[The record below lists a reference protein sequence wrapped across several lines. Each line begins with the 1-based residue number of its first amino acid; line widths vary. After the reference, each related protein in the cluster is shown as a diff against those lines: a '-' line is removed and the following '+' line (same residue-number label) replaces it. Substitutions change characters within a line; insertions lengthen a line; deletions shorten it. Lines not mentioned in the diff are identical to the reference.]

1 MKKEELIEESPSH
14 MKLYVGNT
22 RCVSDFEKIK
32 EIGEGTF
39 GTVCIFFAILSYS

>member
-1 MKKEELIEESPSH
+1 MEIAHPETLAH
-14 MKLYVGNT
+14 MQYYIGNT

-39 GTVCIFFAILSYS
+39 GTVCMK

>member
-1 MKKEELIEESPSH
+1 MEPQNPTENAVQDSATPMKFYI
-14 MKLYVGNT
+14 GNT

-39 GTVCIFFAILSYS
+39 GTVCIGF

>member
-1 MKKEELIEESPSH
+1 MKQSVPMEY
-14 MKLYVGNT
+14 YVGNT

-39 GTVCIFFAILSYS
+39 GTVCTLVFSLLSQSTR